1 MVSSDPQ
8 ESKVKREIVVFTV
21 LKVVM
26 DLKETRVLLAHP
38 VPLVPLG
45 LLVYR
50 VELDLKVLKDHQVQL
65 VQREKVVFLAH
76 RVLQVP
82 RVRSSNHCQC
92 SPPREPSVIS
102 MPARWWMKGMQIIIT
117 WTMRTAWR
125 KSLVLSTH

>member
-1 MVSSDPQ
+1 MVSSGPQ

-26 DLKETRVLLAHP
+26 DLKETRVLLAHL

-82 RVRSSNHCQC
+82 RVR
-92 SPPREPSVIS
+92 
-102 MPARWWMKGMQIIIT
+102 
-117 WTMRTAWR
+117 
-125 KSLVLSTH
+125 